1 VCALVAGIGQ
11 PHRLGPV
18 RTSFENWIA
27 ALWPDRHDLI
37 AIDGKTSRRT
47 HDTRK
52 ELKALHTLSAYAS
65 NARLVLGQ
73 LGATEKTN
81 GITAIPSKWTWPKPI
96 SLAERIID
104 AIGCQIA
111 IADKIIEHQ
120 ADYVLALK
128 GNQPTRETEV
138 AHYFS
143 SAPAE
148 ELVCK
153 TTVEKGHGRVK
164 TRTYRASSKVD

>member
-1 VCALVAGIGQ
+1 M
-11 PHRLGPV
+11 
-18 RTSFENWIA
+18 T
-27 ALWPDRHDLI
+27 
-37 AIDGKTSRRT
+37 
-47 HDTRK
+47 
-52 ELKALHTLSAYAS
+52 
-65 NARLVLGQ
+65 
-73 LGATEKTN
+73 
-81 GITAIPSKWTWPKPI
+81 
-96 SLAERIID
+96 ID

-153 TTVEKGHGRVK
+153 TKSSFRNSIRTVAGRCG
-164 TRTYRASSKVD
+164 